1 MKKLLLIFL
10 ITISLTGLAKE
21 DYAYSCKVESSGF
34 YDYSNQKRIDLKA
47 AVLHFDIYLEDLED
61 SNFWLRFWN
70 SPFNDQ
76 DDTQFKII
84 DLDYDDYQNF
94 SALLVSETNIFANLS
109 YDNGSYWIPW

>member
-61 SNFWLRFWN
+61 SNFWLRFW
-70 SPFNDQ
+70 
-76 DDTQFKII
+76 T
-84 DLDYDDYQNF
+84 
-94 SALLVSETNIFANLS
+94 
-109 YDNGSYWIPW
+109 IPQADS